1 MANSA
6 TGEENSR
13 AIEILQEAL
22 QTLQNDNNA
31 GRQAGAERKS
41 SLRSELRSLDFWRA
55 IIAECIGSFFYVFM
69 VCGAIGHHSNS
80 LLLSTI
86 SVALATGFGAAAL
99 IYCFGAVS
107 GSNAFFVLV
116 NFSF

>member
-1 MANSA
+1 
-6 TGEENSR
+6 
-13 AIEILQEAL
+13 
-22 QTLQNDNNA
+22 
-31 GRQAGAERKS
+31 
-41 SLRSELRSLDFWRA
+41 
-55 IIAECIGSFFYVFM
+55 M

-107 GSNAFFVLV
+107 GSHAFFYSCKFQLLRDEKL
-116 NFSF
+116 NFSIGISFFDLDLCIIEGFD